1 MMMRNHHALLAAVL
15 ALAGCGSQPEA
26 ASPPAA
32 APAAVPA
39 PAVEAPAVVTIPA
52 SLAPFGD
59 GYPLTGDPCRLLGES
74 ELTSNFLDDSAELV
88 GCPTKATAAALGGR
102 VVATI
107 DGVTLVSI
115 PSQHGM
121 SYRPQPD

>member
-1 MMMRNHHALLAAVL
+1 MMMRHHHAALAAGLVL
-15 ALAGCGSQPEA
+15 AACGSQPA
-26 ASPPAA
+26 ASPPV
-32 APAAVPA
+32 PVPA
-39 PAVEAPAVVTIPA
+39 VTPTTEPPPVVGIPA

-74 ELTSNFLDDSAELV
+74 DLTSNFLDDSAELV

-115 PSQHGM
+115 PSWRGQ
-121 SYRPQPD
+121 S